1 MASIGVEEQLCV
13 LAALRARSRALRWL
27 FVLVSLLA
35 IGLSM
40 MALAFLIVANGFTS
54 AAKEHT
60 ALAEALSS
68 SGSTIEELIAARVAL
83 TDSLAHLELGEA
95 LSRVG
100 LMLNLFAVIVVV
112 VSIVLAR
119 LHAQVL
125 RSTDDQIRLL
135 EPLDL
140 QMLPPPL
147 PHEVTAVLDQELRHR
162 EDRRHSSRNQGI
174 AIAGIAV
181 TALAALLAY
190 LAR

>member
-1 MASIGVEEQLCV
+1 M
-13 LAALRARSRALRWL
+13 
-27 FVLVSLLA
+27 
-35 IGLSM
+35 SM

-60 ALAEALSS
+60 ALAEELSS
-68 SGSTIEELIAARVAL
+68 SGSTIEELIAARVAS
-83 TDSLAHLELGEA
+83 TDSLAHLELSEA
-95 LSRVG
+95 LSRAG

-147 PHEVTAVLDQELRHR
+147 PHEVTAALDQERRHR

-181 TALAALLAY
+181 PALVVPLGLPGAVIVGEESPAASLRDQAVGEW
-190 LAR
+190 